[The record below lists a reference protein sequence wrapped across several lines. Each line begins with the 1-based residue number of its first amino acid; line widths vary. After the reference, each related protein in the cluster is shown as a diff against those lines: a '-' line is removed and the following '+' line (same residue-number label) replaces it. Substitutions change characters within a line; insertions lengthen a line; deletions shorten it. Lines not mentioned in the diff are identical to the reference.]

1 MISDL
6 ILAGI
11 IVLGFGILFQ
21 APKKSLPFLAFTG
34 FISFSVFSLL
44 STNHLFAIFIA
55 SLSVGVCSEFFARV
69 MKLPATVFIISGII
83 PLVPG
88 IPAYNAIF
96 HLLNE
101 DYIDGV
107 NASVDTLLS
116 GGAIALA
123 IAITT
128 TLARSYKKRN
138 KQ

>member
-1 MISDL
+1 MILDL

-21 APKKSLPFLAFTG
+21 APIKSLPFLALTG
-34 FISFSVFSLL
+34 IISFSIFTFLPI
-44 STNHLFAIFIA
+44 NHLFAIFTA
-55 SLSVGVCSEFFARV
+55 SLSVGICSEVFARV

-101 DYIDGV
+101 DYVAGV
-107 NASVDTLLS
+107 SASVETLLS

-128 TLARSYKKRN
+128 TLARSYKRKTE
-138 KQ
+138 